1 MANKNPK
8 NQFTSER
15 AREAGKKSKRKPL
28 DVQWRDKLMQ
38 YTDNKDETL
47 LDEIFHVLR
56 TEASTGN
63 MQAVKELL
71 DRSFGKAKQPIV
83 GGSETDE
90 PIQAVIMDKKD
101 YKKARQEMLKSDDC

>member
-47 LDEIFHVLR
+47 LDEIFNVLN
-56 TEASTGN
+56 A
-63 MQAVKELL
+63 L
-71 DRSFGKAKQPIV
+71 
-83 GGSETDE
+83 
-90 PIQAVIMDKKD
+90 
-101 YKKARQEMLKSDDC
+101 